1 MKEKTNLFP
10 SLIRLRET
18 SRLKMAIAASIMLW
32 CATPQ
37 QATADTNEE
46 HAIEAV
52 QQAKVKVKGTVVDET
67 GEPMIGVAVKVLA
80 NNTGTITD
88 LEGKFS
94 VEAPLGGAI
103 QISFVGYKTVTVK
116 ASSEPIS
123 VTLKEDSQQLDEV
136 VVVGYG
142 SQKKVNVT
150 GSVSMVDS
158 KVIESR
164 PVQNVSQALQGVVP
178 GLNMSVG
185 NSGGALDSSLSINI
199 RGAGTI
205 GEGSSGSPLVL
216 IDGIEGDMNTVNPN
230 DIENIS
236 VLKDAAS
243 SSIYGARASFGVI
256 MITTKSGKSGKTRV
270 NYSGNVR
277 FSDAIQIPEWW
288 ILIPSHNTSTV
299 PTQTME
305 EVWYLTK
312 RPWSVLKT
320 IRQGNTPTRT
330 LLNTMERRPVM
341 TENGKTIQVP
351 SPTQTGL
358 KSSIKIGYPQQS
370 TI

>member
-103 QISFVGYKTVTVK
+103 QISFIGYKTVTVK

-199 RGAGTI
+199 RGAGTDVIRIVGVEKLHATEYSIIPDQIEAGTFMLAAAATKGDVTVKNVIPKHLEAISAKLLEI
-205 GEGSSGSPLVL
+205 GCEVEEFDDAVRVVASKPLRHTQV
-216 IDGIEGDMNTVNPN
+216 
-230 DIENIS
+230 
-236 VLKDAAS
+236 
-243 SSIYGARASFGVI
+243 
-256 MITTKSGKSGKTRV
+256 TTL
-270 NYSGNVR
+270 
-277 FSDAIQIPEWW
+277 P
-288 ILIPSHNTSTV
+288 
-299 PTQTME
+299 
-305 EVWYLTK
+305 
-312 RPWSVLKT
+312 
-320 IRQGNTPTRT
+320 
-330 LLNTMERRPVM
+330 
-341 TENGKTIQVP
+341 
-351 SPTQTGL
+351 
-358 KSSIKIGYPQQS
+358 
-370 TI
+370 

>member
-103 QISFVGYKTVTVK
+103 QISFIGYKTVTVK

-123 VTLKEDSQQLDEV
+123 VTLKEDS
-136 VVVGYG
+136 
-142 SQKKVNVT
+142 
-150 GSVSMVDS
+150 
-158 KVIESR
+158 
-164 PVQNVSQALQGVVP
+164 
-178 GLNMSVG
+178 
-185 NSGGALDSSLSINI
+185 
-199 RGAGTI
+199 
-205 GEGSSGSPLVL
+205 
-216 IDGIEGDMNTVNPN
+216 
-230 DIENIS
+230 
-236 VLKDAAS
+236 S
-243 SSIYGARASFGVI
+243 SSRLRLTEKGEC
-256 MITTKSGKSGKTRV
+256 
-270 NYSGNVR
+270 NR
-277 FSDAIQIPEWW
+277 FCQ
-288 ILIPSHNTSTV
+288 H
-299 PTQTME
+299 
-305 EVWYLTK
+305 
-312 RPWSVLKT
+312 
-320 IRQGNTPTRT
+320 G
-330 LLNTMERRPVM
+330 
-341 TENGKTIQVP
+341 
-351 SPTQTGL
+351 GL
-358 KSSIKIGYPQQS
+358 KSNRISSGTKRITSPSRCGSGIEYVS
-370 TI
+370 R

>member
-103 QISFVGYKTVTVK
+103 QISFIGYKTVTVK

-178 GLNMSVG
+178 GLNMSFGFTVFM
-185 NSGGALDSSLSINI
+185 SHSMPSINTN
-199 RGAGTI
+199 GLPL
-205 GEGSSGSPLVL
+205 EPSPMV
-216 IDGIEGDMNTVNPN
+216 P
-230 DIENIS
+230 
-236 VLKDAAS
+236 AP
-243 SSIYGARASFGVI
+243 R
-256 MITTKSGKSGKTRV
+256 
-270 NYSGNVR
+270 
-277 FSDAIQIPEWW
+277 
-288 ILIPSHNTSTV
+288 ILILRLLSSAPSKFHLSD
-299 PTQTME
+299 
-305 EVWYLTK
+305 TK
-312 RPWSVLKT
+312 PLR
-320 IRQGNTPTRT
+320 
-330 LLNTMERRPVM
+330 
-341 TENGKTIQVP
+341 
-351 SPTQTGL
+351 
-358 KSSIKIGYPQQS
+358 
-370 TI
+370 

>member
-1 MKEKTNLFP
+1 
-10 SLIRLRET
+10 
-18 SRLKMAIAASIMLW
+18 RLKMAIAASIMLW

-103 QISFVGYKTVTVK
+103 QISFIGYKTVTVK

-277 FSDAIQIPEWW
+277 FS
-288 ILIPSHNTSTV
+288 
-299 PTQTME
+299 
-305 EVWYLTK
+305 
-312 RPWSVLKT
+312 
-320 IRQGNTPTRT
+320 
-330 LLNTMERRPVM
+330 
-341 TENGKTIQVP
+341 
-351 SPTQTGL
+351 
-358 KSSIKIGYPQQS
+358 
-370 TI
+370 